1 MIPVQKA
8 MQAYSMTMNLKNKSG
23 SFPKK
28 DLSESYLHRQSDAK
42 DMKKKFDSILEKAM
56 QKN

>member
-8 MQAYSMTMNLKNKSG
+8 MQAYSMTMNLKNRGG
-23 SFPKK
+23 SFSRK
-28 DLSESYLHRQSDAK
+28 DVAGSNSQLESDAK
-42 DMKKKFDSILEKAM
+42 DIKKKFDSILEKAM

>member
-8 MQAYSMTMNLKNKSG
+8 MQAYSMTMNLKNKGG
-23 SFPKK
+23 SFSRK
-28 DLSESYLHRQSDAK
+28 DLGEASSHRDNDAK
-42 DMKKKFDSILEKAM
+42 ETKKKFESILEKAM